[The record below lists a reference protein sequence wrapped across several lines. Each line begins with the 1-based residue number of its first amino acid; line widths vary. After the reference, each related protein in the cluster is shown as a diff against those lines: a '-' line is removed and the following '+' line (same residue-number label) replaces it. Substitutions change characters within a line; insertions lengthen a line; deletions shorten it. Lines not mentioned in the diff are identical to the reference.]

1 MLKHLTIENYAL
13 IEKLDISFSDG
24 LSIITGETGAGKS
37 IILGALSLI
46 LGQRADTT
54 VLFDKNKK
62 CVVEGNFNIKD
73 YELQDFFADN
83 ELDYEDNALIRREI
97 NPQGKSRTFI
107 NDTPVNLNQLKELT
121 EKLVDIHSQHKT
133 FELNSNDFQLMIV
146 DNFAEH
152 SDKIKDYRKH
162 YGEYQ
167 HILKKLEE
175 LSEKERSAKAD
186 YDYFQFL
193 FDELDKALLVEGEQA
208 DAENELKTLNN
219 AENIKSGLARAIFAL
234 SGSDSNLISGLSEVA
249 AILNQLSKYSNDIE
263 DLSKR
268 IAAAGIELKDIAFE
282 TENLAEK
289 IVYDPQRI
297 EELEQRLDM
306 IYRLQ
311 QKHRVSTVEELILI
325 KEELSGKIGNITS
338 IDTQINALKKE
349 ADDAYLKL
357 LEKAGKISAK
367 RSSVKEQ
374 IEKRITGLLKQLGMP
389 DSVFVIEQEKN
400 EVPGI
405 NGIDKVKFLFTANK
419 GSEPAEIS
427 RIASGGELSR
437 LMLSIKSVISQRRLL
452 PTIVFDEIDTGVS
465 GEVAV
470 KVGNILQQMAANMQV
485 ITITHLP
492 QIAGKAGAHY
502 FVYKKIKENTTKT
515 YIRQLSEDERITEIA
530 NMLSGNKESEAALS
544 TARELLG
551 K

>member
-13 IEKLDISFSDG
+13 IEKLDIGFTDG

-62 CVVEGNFNIKD
+62 CMVEGVFAIKD
-73 YELQDFFADN
+73 YELQDFFAVN
-83 ELDYEDNALIRREI
+83 ELDYDDTAIIRREI
-97 NPQGKSRTFI
+97 NQQGKSRAFI

-121 EKLVDIHSQHKT
+121 ERLVDIHSQHKT
-133 FELNSNDFQLMIV
+133 FELNSNEFQLMII
-146 DNFAEH
+146 DNFAKTAE
-152 SDKIKDYRKH
+152 SLKDYSGQFREFH
-162 YGEYQ
+162 E
-167 HILKKLEE
+167 ILLKLKE
-175 LSEKERSAKAD
+175 LTEKERSAKAD

-193 FDELDKALLVEGEQA
+193 FDELDKAALNANEQEE
-208 DAENELKTLNN
+208 AENELKTLNN
-219 AENIKSGLARAIFAL
+219 AENIKSNLARAIFAL
-234 SGSDSNLISGLSEVA
+234 SGSDANLISGISEVTG
-249 AILNQLSKYSNDIE
+249 ILNQLSKYNNDIE
-263 DLSKR
+263 ELCKR
-268 IAAAGIELKDIAFE
+268 MTATGIELKDIVAE
-282 TENLAEK
+282 TEDLAEK

-297 EELEQRLDM
+297 EELDQRLDM
-306 IYRLQ
+306 IYHLQ
-311 QKHRVSTVEELILI
+311 QKHRVSTIQELIDI
-325 KEELSGKIGNITS
+325 KDNLSEKLENITS
-338 IDTQINALKKE
+338 IDVQIEALKKE
-349 ADDAYLKL
+349 SDEAYAKL
-357 LEKAGKISAK
+357 LDKAEKISEK

-389 DSVFVIEQEKN
+389 DSVFVIEQERL
-400 EVPGI
+400 EVPTARGV
-405 NGIDKVKFLFTANK
+405 DKIRFLFNANK

-465 GEVAV
+465 GDIAV
-470 KVGNILQQMAANMQV
+470 KVGNILQQMAETMQV

-502 FVYKKIKENTTKT
+502 FVYKKIKDNTTKT

>member
-13 IEKLDISFSDG
+13 IEKLEISFTEG

-46 LGQRADTT
+46 LGQRADTN
-54 VLFDKNKK
+54 VLFDKNRK
-62 CVVEGNFNIKD
+62 CMVEGTFSIKE

-83 ELDYEDNALIRREI
+83 ELDYEDTALIRREI
-97 NPQGKSRTFI
+97 NQQGKSRAFI

-133 FELNSNDFQLMIV
+133 FELNSNEFQLMIV
-146 DNFAEH
+146 DNFADN
-152 SDKIKDYRKH
+152 SDKIKDYKKH
-162 YGEYQ
+162 FTEY
-167 HILKKLEE
+167 HEMLNKLAG
-175 LSEKERSAKAD
+175 LTEKERSAKAD
-186 YDYFQFL
+186 YDYFQFQ
-193 FDELDKALLVEGEQA
+193 FDELDKAALVAGEQVET
-208 DAENELKTLNN
+208 ENELKTLNN

-234 SGSDSNLISGLSEVA
+234 SGSDSNLISGISEITG
-249 AILNQLSKYSNDIE
+249 ILNQLSKYSNDIE
-263 DLSKR
+263 ELSKR
-268 IAAAGIELKDIAFE
+268 ILAAGIEFKDIASE
-282 TENLAEK
+282 AENLAEK

-311 QKHRVSTVEELILI
+311 QKHRVSTVEELIAI
-325 KEELSGKIGNITS
+325 KEDISEKIGSINS
-338 IDTQINALKKE
+338 IDAQINALKKE
-349 ADDAYLKL
+349 AEDAYSKL
-357 LEKAGKISAK
+357 LDKALKISAK

-389 DSVFVIEQEKN
+389 DSVFVIEQERL
-400 EVPGI
+400 EVPGL
-405 NGIDKVKFLFTANK
+405 NGTDKIKFLFTANK

-465 GEVAV
+465 GDIAV
-470 KVGNILQQMAANMQV
+470 KVGNILQQMAATMQV

-502 FVYKKIKENTTKT
+502 FVYKKIKENITKT
-515 YIRQLSEDERITEIA
+515 YIRQLSENERITEIA